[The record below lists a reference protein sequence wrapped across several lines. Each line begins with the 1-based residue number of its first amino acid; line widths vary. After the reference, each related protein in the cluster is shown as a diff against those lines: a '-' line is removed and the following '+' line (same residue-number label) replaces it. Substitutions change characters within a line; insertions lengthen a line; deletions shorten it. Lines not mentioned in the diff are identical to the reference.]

1 MPKFGTKNALLGC
14 FWAIVIFEIRTL
26 QFVKNEFL
34 THTVNFGTWSAFC
47 KVPGFAFSQDPVPG
61 PVLSPSPLYNVCPN
75 QSIKQVTNI

>member
-34 THTVNFGTWSAFC
+34 THTVNFGTWSAFR

-61 PVLSPSPLYNVCPN
+61 PVLSPSPLYKVCPN
-75 QSIKQVTNI
+75 QSTKQVTNI